1 MATKNIDPQKSE
13 KNQDNNGNK
22 SSIWRFFIWAVVLAL
37 IFSYFFGMFTD
48 DNGKSIP
55 YSEFKQQIRSGNVSE
70 VTIKGQNITGSLNEP
85 ITSTENNDTIKHSE
99 FSTIKPSVED
109 QELITMLEQNDVI
122 INAETTDNSWWTSA
136 LILLLPWILIIG
148 YFVYASRRLQ
158 SQMKGG
164 GGGMPG
170 GGGIF
175 GVGKSRAKRIRKEMI
190 SVRYDDVAGLKN
202 AKQDLNEVV
211 DYLKDP
217 GKFTQLGATIPKGVL
232 LMGPPGTGKT
242 LLARATA
249 GEAGVPFF
257 STSGSEFIE
266 MFVGVGASRVRDM
279 FENAK
284 KESPAI
290 IFIDELDSVGRAR
303 GTGVGGSHDEREQT
317 LNQILSEMDGF
328 EPHQSVVVIAAT
340 NRPDVL
346 DPALTRPGRF
356 DRQITLE
363 LPQKNARV
371 EILKIHSQPVPMEES
386 VNLESIASRTVGF
399 SGADLKN
406 VVNEAALFAGRK
418 GKENVGMDEFEEAV
432 DKILLG
438 AEREDKIGDEE
449 KRVVAYH
456 EAGHALV
463 AKLLPETDPLQKVT
477 IIARGRTLGAT
488 QQVPPTDRHNLNRQY
503 LLSRIAVSLG
513 GRASE
518 RLVFNELTNGAA
530 SDLKQVTKIARKMVC
545 QWGMSDKLGPT
556 TFNQGEEHAFLGKEL
571 SSSKDYSEDTA
582 REIDKEIR
590 RIVMEQEER
599 AHKVLNENREKL
611 DKLALALIEHETMEN
626 GEIDQL
632 LGLDGYA
639 TKKKENGENKEENN
653 GAEKKEDSETKTS
666 SRK

>member
-639 TKKKENGENKEENN
+639 TKKTEKPVNKEQNN